1 MWPRVLEAPA
11 RGWRSSFRCAPREGN
26 HDEAGKEGEEVA
38 EEGGEK
44 GAEEGMEVGEELHS
58 VGGMRRLAEELVEN
72 EL

>member
-1 MWPRVLEAPA
+1 MEAPA

-26 HDEAGKEGEEVA
+26 HDVAGKVA